1 MASQQLFPSLR
12 LEKTIVPELL
22 FVLNDLILLT
32 MPGSFCCFSGL
43 SALVWSVINAQTSLR
58 LSVLPLVSK
67 TSSPL
72 MVIVT
77 GP

>member
-22 FVLNDLILLT
+22 VVLNDVILLT
-32 MPGSFCCFSGL
+32 MPGLFFCFRFL

-58 LSVLPLVSK
+58 LRVLPLVSK